1 MKSLQRAASSKGFT
15 LIELLVVIAIIAIL
29 AALVLPSITGA
40 FNRAKLTTALSN
52 GRQIHQSTY
61 RMVLDNAANPNP
73 DLGWP
78 GELAKAA
85 ANPVASTGQFVERLV
100 QYKYVERGSL
110 AKLFSGP
117 APVTTYPGTGPFQ
130 GQNSVFN
137 FFKIE
142 DNDNDTAIFL
152 ATKNF
157 TFGAALDIKQPYGEQ
172 GCVVVRKGG
181 DALMLTGG
189 QAMNKNIGVMPGG
202 TTESPGQ
209 QDGNILSD

>member
-1 MKSLQRAASSKGFT
+1 MKSLHRATSQAFT

-29 AALVLPSITGA
+29 AALVLPSISGA
-40 FNRAKLTTALSN
+40 FDKAKLTSALSN
-52 GRQIHQSTY
+52 GRQVHQATY

-78 GELAKAA
+78 GDLANS
-85 ANPVASTGQFVERLV
+85 ANPIASTGQFVELLV
-100 QYKYVERGSL
+100 KYKYLDRGSL

-117 APVTTYPGTGPFQ
+117 SPVVTYPGIGPFE
-130 GQNSVFN
+130 GKNSVFN
-137 FFKIE
+137 VFKIQE
-142 DNDNDTAIFL
+142 NDTDTAIFL

-157 TFGAALDIKQPYGEQ
+157 TFGNALDVKQPYGDK
-172 GCVVVRKGG
+172 GCVIVRKGG
-181 DALMLTGG
+181 DALSLTGG

-209 QDGNILSD
+209 QEGNTLSD